1 MSNVLDNLS
10 DILTFV
16 LNVFTKIM
24 TWSLDNPILAISI
37 YIPLAFFLIGLVFK
51 LVTSFFSHKND
62 D

>member
-16 LNVFTKIM
+16 LNVFTNIM